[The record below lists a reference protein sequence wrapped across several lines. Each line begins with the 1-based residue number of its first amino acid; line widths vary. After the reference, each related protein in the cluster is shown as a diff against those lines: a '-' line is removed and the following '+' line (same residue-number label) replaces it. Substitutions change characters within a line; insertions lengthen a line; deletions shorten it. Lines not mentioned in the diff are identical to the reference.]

1 MVSGATAIQVGT
13 ATFYHPPAAEDLLDE
28 MTRLLDEAKV
38 ADVGDLIATLRSN
51 RG

>member
-1 MVSGATAIQVGT
+1 V
-13 ATFYHPPAAEDLLDE
+13 LDQ

-38 ADVGDLIATLRSN
+38 TDVAQMIGTLRSN